1 MNDNARSQSLAAE
14 GIQQIENA
22 VIELLNRN
30 PQGLRNMQIANM
42 LGLSSGVRG
51 GHRNYLTYS
60 VLGNLLDQGRI
71 LWDAETK
78 LYTTVGADSTPQS
91 LAGDG
96 LRQIEQAI
104 LDLLHQNPQGLR
116 NVDVAATLSL
126 YSTVRGGRRN
136 YLTYSV
142 LGGLIA
148 KGKVAWDQQTKL
160 YTKNP

>member
-1 MNDNARSQSLAAE
+1 MNANARERALAAE
-14 GIQQIENA
+14 GLQQIENA
-22 VIELLNRN
+22 VIELLDRN
-30 PQGLRNMQIANM
+30 PQGLRNVQIAHQ

-60 VLGNLLDQGRI
+60 VLGSLLYQGRI
-71 LWDAETK
+71 SWNAETK

-96 LRQIEQAI
+96 LRRIEQAI

-126 YSTVRGGRRN
+126 YSTVRGGRKN

-142 LGGLIA
+142 LGGLVA
-148 KGKVAWDQQTKL
+148 KGTVAWDKRTKL
-160 YTKNP
+160 YAES

>member
-1 MNDNARSQSLAAE
+1 MNANARERSLAAE
-14 GIQQIENA
+14 GLQQIENA

-30 PQGLRNMQIANM
+30 PQGLRNIQITDL

-60 VLGNLLDQGRI
+60 VLGNLLQQGRI
-71 LWDAETK
+71 SWNDETK
-78 LYTTVGADSTPQS
+78 LYSTVGADFTLQS

-96 LRQIEQAI
+96 LRQVEQAI

-126 YSTVRGGRRN
+126 YSAVRGGRKN
-136 YLTYSV
+136 YLTYSL
-142 LGGLIA
+142 LGGLVA
-148 KGKVAWDQQTKL
+148 KGKVAWDQRTKL
-160 YTKNP
+160 YTKV